1 MTQIARRIL
10 KSLKAWG
17 GQAKQFLYSD
27 TSHNGQNREVVH
39 EQSKLLYIL
48 SLWFGGTGAVNC
60 VLTSFIF
67 GAWHNPLISI
77 NAFLI
82 IFIYAMIVHNAQSWK
97 RSGDDTRFI
106 RRAQTSFAVL
116 GFAWGCLINL
126 FALYGQPAQAG
137 LLVGLASAVVST
149 PIISVPAAVAFGFFV
164 PEAALSVVAV
174 SITMPTAEFYTS
186 VAFIS
191 LVFYVAA
198 VTLYSNK
205 MFIGRSVARHA
216 LQREIETVN
225 VFLREYE
232 EGSSDWLWSTYVDGV
247 VHSASPRMLSA
258 MRISLEQAQQ
268 HRLQDLVTTETD
280 ADNRPAGDLAS
291 FFLRKFS
298 FRDHLVRYQIDNE
311 ARWFAL
317 TGHPV
322 ADRKG
327 TIIGFRGIG
336 RDVTKTHTA
345 AKEIK
350 FLANH
355 DSLTGLLNRRSFIE
369 TADKLCADNQPFAL
383 ALIDLDSFKAV
394 NDSFGH
400 NIGDSLLRNVAARIR
415 HQIRPF
421 DIAARLGGDEFAV
434 IIRDADET
442 LGHTIADR
450 LVASLSE
457 RFETAGIS
465 LIPGAS
471 LGISASPN
479 QGSDTVRLLMLAD
492 LALYKAKESGKG
504 TVRVF
509 AGWMEEEHRVQ
520 MTKEADLL
528 NAIEN
533 GQIVV
538 AYQPIVDIATGQV
551 VSGEALVR
559 WQHPTR
565 GTIMPGEFIPIAER
579 NDLIERLGEL
589 VLRVACRD
597 AASWNSPIQ
606 VNVNV
611 SPRQF
616 KSGRFPQ
623 ILVEALEESQLPP
636 HRLGLEVT
644 ETLLLD
650 STGKMLKQLQS
661 FRDLGIKLVL
671 DDFGSGYS
679 SLSYLHKID
688 VDGIKLDA
696 DFIKKLPDRKVA
708 AIYRMVATLAAD
720 LNIYVVAEGIEESGQ
735 LEWLKKNGIQFG
747 QGYLLGRP
755 ELSPPT
761 KKIEYLMR

>member
-1 MTQIARRIL
+1 
-10 KSLKAWG
+10 
-17 GQAKQFLYSD
+17 
-27 TSHNGQNREVVH
+27 
-39 EQSKLLYIL
+39 
-48 SLWFGGTGAVNC
+48 
-60 VLTSFIF
+60 
-67 GAWHNPLISI
+67 
-77 NAFLI
+77 
-82 IFIYAMIVHNAQSWK
+82 
-97 RSGDDTRFI
+97 
-106 RRAQTSFAVL
+106 
-116 GFAWGCLINL
+116 
-126 FALYGQPAQAG
+126 
-137 LLVGLASAVVST
+137 
-149 PIISVPAAVAFGFFV
+149 
-164 PEAALSVVAV
+164 
-174 SITMPTAEFYTS
+174 
-186 VAFIS
+186 
-191 LVFYVAA
+191 
-198 VTLYSNK
+198 
-205 MFIGRSVARHA
+205 

-232 EGSSDWLWSTYVDGV
+232 EGSSDWLWSIYGDGIV
-247 VHSASPRMLSA
+247 RSASPRMLSV
-258 MRISLEQAQQ
+258 MRLNLEQVQNY
-268 HRLQDLVTTETD
+268 RLQDLLTTETD
-280 ADNRPAGDLAS
+280 TDNRPTGDLAS
-291 FFLRKFS
+291 FFLGRLS
-298 FRDHLVRYQIDNE
+298 FRDHLVRYQTNDEIK
-311 ARWFAL
+311 WFAL
-317 TGHPV
+317 TGHPI

-327 TIIGFRGIG
+327 TIVGFRGIG

-350 FLANH
+350 FLAHH

-369 TADKLCADNQPFAL
+369 TADKLCADGHPFAL
-383 ALIDLDSFKAV
+383 ALIDLDSFKTV

-400 NIGDSLLRNVAARIR
+400 HVGDSLLRSVAARIR

-442 LGHTIADR
+442 LGHAIADR

-465 LIPGAS
+465 LMPGAS
-471 LGISASPN
+471 LGISASPS
-479 QGSDTVRLLMLAD
+479 QGNDTVRLLMLAD
-492 LALYKAKESGKG
+492 LALYKAKEAGKG
-504 TVRVF
+504 TARVF
-509 AGWMEEEHRVQ
+509 AKWMEEEHRVQ

-589 VLRVACRD
+589 VLRIACRD
-597 AASWNSPIQ
+597 AASWSSPIQ

-611 SPRQF
+611 SPRQL

-623 ILVEALEESQLPP
+623 ILTEALEESQLPP
-636 HRLGLEVT
+636 QRLGLEVT

-650 STGKMLKQLQS
+650 STGKMLQQLQS

-696 DFIKKLPDRKVA
+696 DFLKKLPDRKVA

-720 LNIYVVAEGIEESGQ
+720 LNIYVVAEGIEDPAQ

-761 KKIEYLMR
+761 RKIEYLMR